1 MVLDDEKSVP
11 KGAGRLGG
19 GRGALWEV
27 GDAFQAP
34 EEAPALYALIPPPI
48 ASRLLLGRAAIAF
61 RHLWQFSKHDQ
72 TSTTGGRTC
81 RLVSCRRRQMSQ
93 TLFAVVCC
101 DVFVSLFV
109 RAARPKNLP
118 YEASLPLA
126 GICCCLVHRVLPLCC
141 SPLSVPSV
149 ALLLPA

>member
-11 KGAGRLGG
+11 KGEGVFGG

-27 GDAFQAP
+27 GDAFQTPA
-34 EEAPALYALIPPPI
+34 EAPALYIPLPPPI

-72 TSTTGGRTC
+72 TSTTGGHTC

-101 DVFVSLFV
+101 EVFVSLFV

-118 YEASLPLA
+118 YEASLRLA
-126 GICCCLVHRVLPLCC
+126 IICCCLVHRMHPLGC
-141 SPLSVPSV
+141 SPLSVQSV
-149 ALLLPA
+149 ALLPLA